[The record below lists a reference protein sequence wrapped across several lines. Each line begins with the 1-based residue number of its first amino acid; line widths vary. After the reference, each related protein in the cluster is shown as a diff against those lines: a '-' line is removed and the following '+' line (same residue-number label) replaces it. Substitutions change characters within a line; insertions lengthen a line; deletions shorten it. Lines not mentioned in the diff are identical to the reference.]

1 MFDNFSLHGYTLH
14 STLFRA
20 KWHWQTLATLC
31 IVFIFIYYL
40 PVIIFSYT
48 FYGKSYHRIKGS
60 THNRYKQNEPV
71 TCVSDCF
78 ANKFCCFSNLPR
90 VLLESPNIN
99 HIFLESSSGPLTQQS
114 PAELTEPEPMPK
126 PKPRTAKSPDSHMQ
140 LTSPLDDVE
149 TDRIS
154 QISPLREQT
163 LDIETVQVG
172 ISPSDNVID
181 SYLDRKKF
189 WETVSRESEIKI
201 SKKKRM
207 SLFEEPSLAEKQ
219 ILAKKR
225 TSVHEVSAIPPIP
238 KPRSTLQSTQSFTE
252 TDKEDGK
259 RQFSESSI
267 SESSSSLGQ
276 TELTKISESDKSCEI
291 EIKKPLTEYQA
302 SFQPP
307 SQVTEQKSKIRSE
320 ELKSKADLQKTDSL
334 DSEFDGS
341 QVNQSQGYENTG
353 YISDS
358 GDVEHYIS
366 DSEIEDRVPQIR
378 ERQMSIAV
386 PVAATRKTIYE
397 RSASLP
403 TEDLYE
409 VSARSVKLRKQYY
422 EQQIKKE
429 MIVEQLTSEVEEEP
443 SPERKTLKIENDYED
458 DDLEKQ
464 TPGIRSA
471 PEKIDDEYI
480 QGDMDTVRNIA
491 KTVDEA
497 LSITAQ
503 ELVEE
508 QPKSISVKDL
518 ASSFEKKQ
526 LGSVIAGQK
535 IGKPADIK
543 SSVAEKHK
551 PKNGKTKMEFHEIAD
566 INDFQEIV
574 YDKEDVK
581 SFKEI
586 KNEFDDADK
595 TVSDFK
601 THKSDVG
608 LAIQTNVEFEQ
619 THNVKHKFSES
630 QTHKSTK
637 TPREKR
643 SSTESDQSFSSEKSV
658 DVGSLD
664 ELQSHP
670 IEIIT
675 YKEDSTSKPSDSME
689 VHVDKSEMEDSEKIT
704 DVDQDVTDLETKSL
718 ESLNAIEE
726 NVLEVSIPKHI
737 AEDSNKYDA
746 CQKNS
751 DAEKVIPHTV
761 FLPEEHIQDTVWEV
775 SVESQPE
782 KFEERVFDM
791 RIGQHIKEKP
801 LDAEEICVEDK
812 FSDIGRHTEKDD
824 DLSGSVRDES
834 DLGSEIHQ
842 DHSDSYASDKIKSDS
857 HSDIEKIILESL
869 HQQKV
874 DPEEAKRIANDLIE
888 EIEAE
893 LQKRSS
899 VIEAKDQVAANS
911 VTKTQVPE
919 YLRQLAEAKGLDERE
934 VELVESVL
942 ARRQRELAKLA
953 RGDTDASSMEI
964 TDEDLRYSGAEI
976 DYSNILE
983 QQIDQLE
990 HEKSLDDMRSVYD
1003 NLEKECAKDHEDKTV
1018 KVEKVRDQKVKEFV
1032 IHKDHET
1039 DEEGKISGYRTDI
1052 KTRTTESSIGER
1064 RLIEERDAIV
1074 EEDES
1079 VLNSITEE
1087 VNTRES
1093 KRETAVSQVQSA
1105 VSEGKFEHS
1114 ISEAWAT
1121 EQNNS
1126 SVDVS
1131 VKKVDIVSK
1140 DSKIKLDQTATS
1152 IKDTVQTAGTY
1163 SSDIIVSE
1171 KLDDGEKEKHV
1182 VKEQSVKEEQEN
1194 YQLSDDYHTEEK
1206 KIMDDLE
1213 ILKTVD
1219 KKHTKTSSST
1229 ILMDQSHEVST
1240 FVTNKVLG
1248 EVVEADLE
1256 KLIAGGTL
1264 TLDKE
1269 KGDQMKP
1276 ISEDAEIVVSEHE
1289 KVVRTGS
1296 TDSKSSQDE
1305 SKSPEEQLSTCS
1317 SGRKGDSDTTYK
1329 VSEKCDVVFRKI
1341 KPHNEVDSSS
1351 SSGNLKI
1358 DRKSGMDYETYS
1370 SSGES
1375 HYHSFELDSAKSR
1388 PCSSDVEGLVA
1399 AGSSEYESALTSQDI
1414 SAPSHITSADYHTA
1428 VSTLSSKESM
1438 KSLDS
1443 ESSGNLASIEVSEA
1457 SETLVPST
1465 FEADGDILEQDDW
1478 IDDQKRLVNR
1488 QSTEFSDSEV
1498 MMSQGV
1504 GGSVDLSEDDS
1515 LNGSKSPMDGQ
1526 SRMKRSHEMTFQP
1539 EPKGFVPESPQFEGG
1554 DERFATSLDDG
1565 SVLSISLSSTS
1576 SVQLPTVVELS
1587 KADSERLEGS
1597 MTVSGTSEQLS
1608 LEELENLPRG
1618 SRESLLGAHTPTR
1631 QTSSDM
1637 STSTNAQFQDMAV
1650 SSVTMTTST
1659 VAENGIQNVSTQVTS
1674 EAHTPI
1680 PEQSSLT
1687 EHVSDA
1693 KQNGMAECEFDDIP
1707 KKKGHRRQDSTSFVP
1722 VRFPLATSR
1731 SEIEKKIHSDLAES
1745 DKYTNELSFKEVS
1758 SDEKKDVDETEKDI
1772 FYETEADQGFHRDVR
1787 EGRYLETESDS
1798 DPKEMDILDS
1808 SRPQSQISKSDSE
1821 KERASSVVFSDDRPD
1836 SELAE
1841 LAKQHSSEGVTD
1853 PIERPIS
1860 PELLE
1865 DGEMKD
1871 DTAEFSS
1878 EGKPSIGDLEQECT
1892 LATERFADASNKKEI
1907 VLDKIAH
1914 KKVLEKKDSQGKL
1927 SGTSSEKSSFEE
1939 SEADAVFGMVAH
1951 SSPAHKAKLIC
1962 PILEDADAEKHELE
1976 TRERAQKEYELRRAQ
1991 MKDLSP
1997 GFIPDIKITQHMAP
2011 LIDHGF
2017 HYPDLEYEKQ
2027 LREEGKLVEEPEE
2040 VEEQDDDDQNA
2051 HKSTPQTPASN
2062 SSKSSEDTD
2071 QGREYTLED
2080 SGVSIPEEPEGTILD
2095 DKGELAESKSDLGT
2109 VVEKTLYESD
2119 KDTSRS
2125 ESQNS
2130 DSFEMLEK
2138 PDLIDD
2144 FVVIE
2149 EVAREAHEFDTEGR
2163 SMKITGKKK
2172 PIKKVDVELEE
2183 YLVKSAPST
2192 TTTKMT
2198 DIKYYPDGSSSDE
2211 LGFEFEDS
2219 PPQANQQKTEAA
2231 PKTGKDYVNEYDRE
2245 LEANKKWIEQQ
2256 FQGDQAAMIAA
2267 GYGYEMEFERGPLE
2281 DIKEEDINDFD
2292 PTSSRV
2298 GSLSSQKES
2307 GGSLGSVKD
2316 SFSSTPEYDVLAGR
2330 KYFTRSGEHDD
2341 VSMSSLQEFEN
2352 LERAMSLE
2360 NRRCHQGSQDS
2371 LSNGSFGRRYYAG
2384 RSGQGDD
2391 VSVSSLKEFEGL
2403 EKACI
2408 DAHKIEIKIKEEEAM
2423 LAQIDEGQESIASE
2437 TESCETMSGTDKK
2450 LIPDSDEEDYEK
2462 RMFEIDEIIKQA
2474 QTNVERFIELK
2485 ECEKTES
2492 IGRGDSFE
2500 EVSKVPDL
2508 DLDTP
2513 AIKSTTKVQWADND
2527 DAMATSTDSLDIQKP
2542 SHHDST
2548 DSLDQ
2553 KTAGDVMTAST
2564 DSIEFQAQKSSKD
2577 NIMTDSIE
2585 IKDDADKSY
2594 MVSSDSLELHAGTST
2609 NAPLSDSIDEDGSRI
2624 GGQDQSSS
2632 SGKDFSSSAKDEIQ
2646 DIKYQTEY
2654 MLGSTDSLDPS
2665 SSTATHATYQYDTD
2679 SVFSGSFTSGGSNTM
2694 VSSTDTIE
2702 HGAHGREAVD
2712 LAAAVRKVWFDDDS
2726 HTKGKQFSTEYVD
2739 DASQPYVTEVI
2750 EPCEDD
2756 GVYSHTIHRRV
2767 ELPPEIR
2774 KISFKGADAEEQMKK
2789 FLEDFGE
2796 GEHVEETEEVD
2807 KDGNVHIKKVV
2818 QKKVII
2824 KDSSGKNNVSQAI
2837 SDPKIQEYFQKLTPD
2852 FESQGVIR
2860 RTYTDRQGTK
2870 TIYTQQFGS
2879 SDSTDSDSA
2888 VRDLLTSIA
2897 GDKGSLLIFPHDYLF
2912 FPFSSH
2918 RVDFDE
2924 IHKKYL

>member
-1 MFDNFSLHGYTLH
+1 
-14 STLFRA
+14 
-20 KWHWQTLATLC
+20 
-31 IVFIFIYYL
+31 
-40 PVIIFSYT
+40 
-48 FYGKSYHRIKGS
+48 
-60 THNRYKQNEPV
+60 
-71 TCVSDCF
+71 
-78 ANKFCCFSNLPR
+78 
-90 VLLESPNIN
+90 
-99 HIFLESSSGPLTQQS
+99 
-114 PAELTEPEPMPK
+114 MPK

-140 LTSPLDDVE
+140 LTSPLDDVDIE
-149 TDRIS
+149 RIS

-172 ISPSDNVID
+172 TSPSDNVID

-189 WETVSRESEIKI
+189 WETVSRESEITI

-225 TSVHEVSAIPPIP
+225 TSVHEVSAVPPVP
-238 KPRSTLQSTQSFTE
+238 KPRSTLQSTHSSTE
-252 TDKEDGK
+252 TEKEDGK
-259 RQFSESSI
+259 RQISESSI

-307 SQVTEQKSKIRSE
+307 SVTVTEQKLKIRSE
-320 ELKSKADLQKTDSL
+320 ELKSKSDLQKTDSL

-341 QVNQSQGYENTG
+341 QFNQSQGYENTG

-378 ERQMSIAV
+378 ERQMSIAI

-443 SPERKTLKIENDYED
+443 SPERKTLKIESD
-458 DDLEKQ
+458 DDEYLEKEAS
-464 TPGIRSA
+464 GIRSA
-471 PEKIDDEYI
+471 PEKIDDEYMH
-480 QGDMDTVRNIA
+480 GDRNMVRDIV

-503 ELVEE
+503 ELNEK
-508 QPKSISVKDL
+508 QPKPISVKDL
-518 ASSFEKKQ
+518 ASSFEKKK

-535 IGKPADIK
+535 IGKPSDIK
-543 SSVAEKHK
+543 SKVTEKHM
-551 PKNGKTKMEFHEIAD
+551 PENGKTKMIFQEIDD
-566 INDFQEIV
+566 IKDFQEIV
-574 YDKEDVK
+574 HETEDMKGV
-581 SFKEI
+581 KEI
-586 KNEFDDADK
+586 KNKFDE
-595 TVSDFK
+595 TNFK
-601 THKSDVG
+601 THKSDLDLG
-608 LAIQTNVEFEQ
+608 TQKITKTEIKDETNVEFEQ
-619 THNVKHKFSES
+619 THNITHKFSES
-630 QTHKSTK
+630 ETHKSTK
-637 TPREKR
+637 TPRDKR
-643 SSTESDQSFSSEKSV
+643 SSTESDQSFSSEKSI
-658 DVGSLD
+658 DVGSID
-664 ELQSHP
+664 ELQSHA
-670 IEIIT
+670 IELIT
-675 YKEDSTSKPSDSME
+675 YKEDSISKPSDSME
-689 VHVDKSEMEDSEKIT
+689 VHVDKSEMEDSEKNT

-726 NVLEVSIPKHI
+726 NVPEMAVQKHI
-737 AEDSNKYDA
+737 VEDSNKYDTF
-746 CQKNS
+746 QKKLN
-751 DAEKVIPHTV
+751 DDKVVTHTV

-801 LDAEEICVEDK
+801 RDAEDICGEDK
-812 FSDIGRHTEKDD
+812 FSDIGRPTEKDD

-893 LQKRSS
+893 LQKRSN
-899 VIEAKDQVAANS
+899 VIEARDPVTFHG
-911 VTKTQVPE
+911 VITKTQVPE

-1003 NLEKECAKDHEDKTV
+1003 TLEKECAKDHDDKTV
-1018 KVEKVRDQKVKEFV
+1018 KVEKVGDQKVKESV
-1032 IHKDHET
+1032 IHKDYES
-1039 DEEGKISGYRTDI
+1039 DEEGKISGYKTDI
-1052 KTRTTESSIGER
+1052 KTRTTESSKGER
-1064 RLIEERDAIV
+1064 RLIEEREAIA

-1087 VNTRES
+1087 VDTSES
-1093 KRETAVSQVQSA
+1093 KRETIVSQVQDV

-1114 ISEAWAT
+1114 MAETLAV
-1121 EQNNS
+1121 EQNVS
-1126 SVDVS
+1126 SLDIS
-1131 VKKVDIVSK
+1131 VKNLDIVSK
-1140 DSKIKLDQTATS
+1140 GSKIKLDQTDTL
-1152 IKDTVQTAGTY
+1152 IKDIVQMAGTY
-1163 SSDIIVSE
+1163 TSDTTVSE
-1171 KLDDGEKEKHV
+1171 KLDDGEKEVHV
-1182 VKEQSVKEEQEN
+1182 VKEQFVKEEQKHQ
-1194 YQLSDDYHTEEK
+1194 QLSNIHHTEEN

-1219 KKHTKTSSST
+1219 KKHTKTSNST
-1229 ILMDQSHEVST
+1229 ISVDESHKVST
-1240 FVTNKVLG
+1240 FITNKVLG

-1256 KLIAGGTL
+1256 KLIASGSL

-1269 KGDQMKP
+1269 KEDQMKP
-1276 ISEDAEIVVSEHE
+1276 ISEDSEIIASEHE

-1296 TDSKSSQDE
+1296 SDSKSSQDE
-1305 SKSPEEQLSTCS
+1305 SIKSPEEQLSTCS

-1329 VSEKCDVVFRKI
+1329 VSEKCEVVFRKI

-1388 PCSSDVEGLVA
+1388 PCSSDVEGLIA

-1465 FEADGDILEQDDW
+1465 FETDGDLLEQDDW
-1478 IDDQKRLVNR
+1478 IDEQKRLVNR
-1488 QSTEFSDSEV
+1488 QSTEFSDSEI
-1498 MMSQGV
+1498 MISQGA
-1504 GGSVDLSEDDS
+1504 GGSVDLSEEDS
-1515 LNGSKSPMDGQ
+1515 INGTKSPIDGQ

-1539 EPKGFVPESPQFEGG
+1539 EPKGFVPESPQFEGN
-1554 DERFATSLDDG
+1554 DERFATSVDDG
-1565 SVLSISLSSTS
+1565 SVLSMSLSSTS

-1587 KADSERLEGS
+1587 RADSERLEGS

-1608 LEELENLPRG
+1608 LEELEILPRG
-1618 SRESLLGAHTPTR
+1618 SRESLPGAHTPTR

-1637 STSTNAQFQDMAV
+1637 STSTNTHLQDTTV

-1659 VAENGIQNVSTQVTS
+1659 VAENGIQNVSTQVIS
-1674 EAHTPI
+1674 ETHAPI
-1680 PEQSSLT
+1680 LQQSLLT
-1687 EHVSDA
+1687 EQVSDS
-1693 KQNGMAECEFDDIP
+1693 KQNGIAELEFDDIP

-1722 VRFPLATSR
+1722 VRFPITTAR

-1798 DPKEMDILDS
+1798 DAKEIDLLDS

-1821 KERASSVVFSDDRPD
+1821 RERAASVVFSDDRPD

-1865 DGEMKD
+1865 EGEMKD
-1871 DTAEFSS
+1871 DTPEFSS
-1878 EGKPSIGDLEQECT
+1878 EGKASFGELEQEDT
-1892 LATERFADASNKKEI
+1892 TAGEKYVDAHNKKELI
-1907 VLDKIAH
+1907 LDKISH
-1914 KKVLEKKDSQGKL
+1914 KEILEKKDSQGKL

-1939 SEADAVFGMVAH
+1939 AEADAVFGMVAH
-1951 SSPAHKAKLIC
+1951 VSPAHKAKQIC

-1976 TRERAQKEYELRRAQ
+1976 TRERAQKEYEIRRAQ

-2040 VEEQDDDDQNA
+2040 IEEQEDDDQNA
-2051 HKSTPQTPASN
+2051 QKSTPQTPASN

-2080 SGVSIPEEPEGTILD
+2080 SGVSIPEESEGTILD
-2095 DKGELAESKSDLGT
+2095 DKGELTESKSDLGT

-2119 KDTSRS
+2119 KETSRS
-2125 ESQNS
+2125 DSQNS

-2163 SMKITGKKK
+2163 SMKITAKKK

-2183 YLVKSAPST
+2183 YLVKSAPNT

-2219 PPQANQQKTEAA
+2219 PPQANQQKTEAT
-2231 PKTGKDYVNEYDRE
+2231 PKTGKDYVYEYDRE

-2292 PTSSRV
+2292 PTSSRI

-2408 DAHKIEIKIKEEEAM
+2408 DAHKTEIKVKEEEAM

-2437 TESCETMSGTDKK
+2437 TESCETISGTDKK

-2527 DAMATSTDSLDIQKP
+2527 DVMATSTDSLDIQKP

-2564 DSIEFQAQKSSKD
+2564 DSIEFQAQKSAKD

-2585 IKDDADKSY
+2585 IKDDGDKSY

-2624 GGQDQSSS
+2624 AGHDQSSS

-2646 DIKYQTEY
+2646 ELKYQTEH

-2665 SSTATHATYQYDTD
+2665 SSTATHATYQYETD

-2702 HGAHGREAVD
+2702 HGAYGREAVD

-2726 HTKGKQFSTEYVD
+2726 HTMGKQFSTEYVD
-2739 DASQPYVTEVI
+2739 DASKPYVTEVI

-2767 ELPPEIR
+2767 ELPPEIK
-2774 KISFKGADAEEQMKK
+2774 KISFKGADAEEKMKK

-2807 KDGNVHIKKVV
+2807 KDGNIHIKKVV

-2824 KDSSGKNNVSQAI
+2824 KDSTGKHSESQAI

-2852 FESQGVIR
+2852 FESQGVIKK
-2860 RTYTDRQGTK
+2860 TYTDGQGTK
-2870 TIYTQQFGS
+2870 TIYTQQFGL
-2879 SDSTDSDSA
+2879 SDSEDSASA

-2897 GDKGSLLIFPHDYLF
+2897 GDKGSLLISLHVCLF

-2924 IHKKYL
+2924 IHKNIFNLFEFFRTSPLYPSNIGKILVLFGV